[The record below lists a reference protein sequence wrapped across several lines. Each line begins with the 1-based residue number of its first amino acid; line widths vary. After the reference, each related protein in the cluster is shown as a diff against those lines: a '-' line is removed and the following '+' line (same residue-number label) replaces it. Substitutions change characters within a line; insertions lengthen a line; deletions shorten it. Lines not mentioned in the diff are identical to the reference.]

1 MPRLRTVAIPVLFAF
16 TSVMVLAGQAHAEDI
31 NPVGIGDLFWS
42 PSDGNAPKG
51 GETMYE
57 LYDPGRWFIDA
68 DLNMFEA
75 VDGSAHF
82 VASILMA
89 LLVIVGLAMTVIV
102 GWVFRF
108 TSIPEMEKAIS
119 GMIGGASQSLME
131 FVLPSCLVVGGFIA
145 FVQHRKGGGGGGL
158 SQIAWVLISGV
169 VSVSLLLSPQS
180 WVSGVDSARQV
191 GASIT
196 MTATAEGLGNG
207 SSDYPFALK
216 NQPKFTE
223 NGRDTLLRKSQDSI
237 WRGFVATPWCIAEF
251 GSLEVCQ
258 KFGRQVLDQGTNAET
273 RESYIN
279 KNVDKEAVGQA
290 SVDWV
295 KGDTP
300 VGRIMV
306 LIPAVIVAL
315 MFAILLLVLAFTS
328 LAAFLGS
335 LLLLLTGVFFACLW
349 VIPGRPRQ
357 WGLAWFDQLLAR
369 TLESFIATLVLGAV
383 LSAQTATMQMFGK
396 YGWLPTMGLSIA
408 LSVVAFQFR
417 SVLAQIFG
425 VRGTTGGS
433 IGGMLAARA
442 LSMAGKGGKGPGSGS
457 NHRPGETLPGRSG
470 GGGGG
475 GRNVP
480 RLPSGS
486 GGSGDG
492 ADITV
497 TRVPPARP
505 PAPAPLPAGHPKIA
519 LPAGTS
525 AGSTAGSASG
535 TAGTTTARTAAVTGP
550 EPRPALAVQGSQSR
564 PGLPG
569 QEVRPALQGREVR
582 PALPPGPSAGA
593 AAAPGTSEGNGPSG
607 TPASPVMRPETGR
620 RPNFAFR
627 QAPAPGAPGEPRV
640 IVGTVIR
647 STPNGPPRGPAR
659 TSSHSF
665 RPPVRRT

>member
-1 MPRLRTVAIPVLFAF
+1 MSIRVPRLRTVAIPALFAF
-16 TSVMVLAGQAHAEDI
+16 TSVMVLAGQAHADDI
-31 NPVGIGDLFWS
+31 KPVGIGDLFWS
-42 PSDGNAPKG
+42 PSDGNIPEG

-68 DLNMFEA
+68 DLNMFEGI
-75 VDGSAHF
+75 DSSMHF
-82 VASILMA
+82 IVSVLMA
-89 LLVIVGLAMTVIV
+89 LLLIIGLAMTVIV

-108 TSIPEMEKAIS
+108 TSIPEMESSIS
-119 GMIGGASQSLME
+119 TMIGGASQSLME
-131 FVLPSCLVVGGFIA
+131 FILPSCLVVGGFIA

-169 VSVSLLLSPQS
+169 VSVSLLTSPQS

-191 GASIT
+191 GASVT
-196 MTATAEGLGNG
+196 MTATAEGLGDG
-207 SSDYPFALK
+207 SGDFPFALK
-216 NQPKFTE
+216 NAPKFTD

-251 GSLEVCQ
+251 GSLEACQ
-258 KFGRQVLDQGTNAET
+258 KYGRQVLDQGTSAED
-273 RESYIN
+273 RVDYI
-279 KNVDKEAVGQA
+279 DKEVEDHIGGA
-290 SVDWV
+290 SKDWV
-295 KGDTP
+295 DGDTP

-306 LIPAVIVAL
+306 LIPSVVVAL
-315 MFAILLLVLAFTS
+315 LFAVLLLVLAFTS

-433 IGGMLAARA
+433 IAGMLASRA
-442 LSMAGKGGKGPGSGS
+442 LSAVGKGGGKGAGSGY
-457 NHRPGETLPGRSG
+457 NHRPVETLPGRSG

-475 GRNVP
+475 GGRNRP
-480 RLPSGS
+480 RLPTGS

-492 ADITV
+492 GDVTV

-505 PAPAPLPAGHPKIA
+505 PAPAPLSAGHRPKIA
-519 LPAGTS
+519 LPPARS
-525 AGSTAGSASG
+525 AEAVGGSAAGATGGTKTGAAAISG
-535 TAGTTTARTAAVTGP
+535 PG
-550 EPRPALAVQGSQSR
+550 PRPTPAVQAPQS
-564 PGLPG
+564 
-569 QEVRPALQGREVR
+569 R
-582 PALPPGPSAGA
+582 PALPPGPSSVAT
-593 AAAPGTSEGNGPSG
+593 APGDRGPGSANVPSG
-607 TPASPVMRPETGR
+607 SPASPTMRPESGS

-627 QAPAPGAPGEPRV
+627 QAPVPQSPGEPRL
-640 IVGTVIR
+640 ISATVIR
-647 STPNGPPRGPAR
+647 STPNRPPRRSAS
-659 TSSHSF
+659 TSPHSF
-665 RPPVRRT
+665 RPPVRQA

>member
-1 MPRLRTVAIPVLFAF
+1 MAIPVLFAF

-68 DLNMFEA
+68 DLNAFEGLDA
-75 VDGSAHF
+75 SAH
-82 VASILMA
+82 VIVSLLMA
-89 LLVIVGLAMTVIV
+89 LLLVIGLAMTVIV

-131 FVLPSCLVVGGFIA
+131 FILPSCLVVGGFIA

-169 VSVSLLLSPQS
+169 VSVSLLTSPQS

-191 GASIT
+191 GASVT

-251 GSLEVCQ
+251 GSMDVC
-258 KFGRQVLDQGTNAET
+258 KLYGRQVLDQGT
-273 RESYIN
+273 S
-279 KNVDKEAVGQA
+279 VDKREEYIDDNVSEENVGLA
-290 SVDWV
+290 SKDWAD
-295 KGDTP
+295 GDTP

-335 LLLLLTGVFFACLW
+335 LLLLLTGAFFACLW

-442 LSMAGKGGKGPGSGS
+442 LSMVGKGGKSPGSGS
-457 NHRPGETLPGRSG
+457 GHRPGDNLPGRPG

-480 RLPSGS
+480 RLPSGQGS

-505 PAPAPLPAGHPKIA
+505 PAPAPLPAGRPKIA

-525 AGSTAGSASG
+525 GGSTAGSASG
-535 TAGTTTARTAAVTGP
+535 AAGTTARTAAVTGP
-550 EPRPALAVQGSQSR
+550 EPRPALAVQGSPSR
-564 PGLPG
+564 PGLPA
-569 QEVRPALQGREVR
+569 QEARPGLPAQATEVR

-593 AAAPGTSEGNGPSG
+593 ATAPAASEGSGSSG

-620 RPNFAFR
+620 QPNFAFR
-627 QAPAPGAPGEPRV
+627 QAPAPGAPAEPRI

-647 STPNGPPRGPAR
+647 STPNGPPHRPAR
-659 TSSHSF
+659 TSSHSL

>member
-1 MPRLRTVAIPVLFAF
+1 MAIPVLFAF

-31 NPVGIGDLFWS
+31 KPVGIGDLFWS
-42 PSDGNAPKG
+42 PSDGNIPKG

-68 DLNMFEA
+68 DLNMFEGI
-75 VDGSAHF
+75 DSSMHF
-82 VASILMA
+82 IVSVLMA
-89 LLVIVGLAMTVIV
+89 LLLIIGLAMTVIV

-119 GMIGGASQSLME
+119 TMIGGASQSLME
-131 FVLPSCLVVGGFIA
+131 FILPSCLVVGGFIA

-169 VSVSLLLSPQS
+169 VSVSLLTSPQS

-191 GASIT
+191 GASVT
-196 MTATAEGLGNG
+196 MTATAEGLGDG
-207 SSDYPFALK
+207 GGDFPFALK
-216 NQPKFTE
+216 NPPKFTD

-251 GSLEVCQ
+251 GSLEACQ
-258 KFGRQVLDQGTNAET
+258 KYGRQVLDQGT
-273 RESYIN
+273 
-279 KNVDKEAVGQA
+279 
-290 SVDWV
+290 SVDTRVDYIDDEVEGNIGGASKDWV
-295 KGDTP
+295 DGDTP

-306 LIPAVIVAL
+306 LIPSVVVAL
-315 MFAILLLVLAFTS
+315 LFAVLLLVLAFTS

-433 IGGMLAARA
+433 IAGSLATRA
-442 LSMAGKGGKGPGSGS
+442 LSAVGKGGGKGAGSGY
-457 NHRPGETLPGRSG
+457 NHRPVETLPGRTGG

-475 GRNVP
+475 GRNSP
-480 RLPSGS
+480 RLPTGS
-486 GGSGDG
+486 GGSGEGGDV
-492 ADITV
+492 TV

-505 PAPAPLPAGHPKIA
+505 PAPAPLPAGQRPKIA
-519 LPAGTS
+519 LPPGRSAEAVGGSVSGS
-525 AGSTAGSASG
+525 AGA
-535 TAGTTTARTAAVTGP
+535 TTTGAAAISGSKS
-550 EPRPALAVQGSQSR
+550 RPTPAVQAPQ
-564 PGLPG
+564 P
-569 QEVRPALQGREVR
+569 R
-582 PALPPGPSAGA
+582 PALPPGPSSAA
-593 AAAPGTSEGNGPSG
+593 AAAPGDRGHSSPGAPSG
-607 TPASPVMRPETGR
+607 SQASPTMRPESGS

-627 QAPAPGAPGEPRV
+627 QAPGPQSPGEPPL
-640 IVGTVIR
+640 ISATVVR
-647 STPNGPPRGPAR
+647 STPNRPPRRAAS
-659 TSSHSF
+659 TSPHSF
-665 RPPVRRT
+665 RPPVRQA

>member
-1 MPRLRTVAIPVLFAF
+1 MAIPALFAA
-16 TSVMVLAGQAHAEDI
+16 TSVMVFAGQAHAETID
-31 NPVGIGDLFWS
+31 PVGIGDLFWS
-42 PSDGNAPKG
+42 PSDANIPDG

-57 LYDPGRWFIDA
+57 LYDPGRWFLDA
-68 DLNMFEA
+68 DLWDFEM
-75 VDGSAHF
+75 VDGTAYLIC
-82 VASILMA
+82 SILMGV
-89 LLVIVGLAMTVIV
+89 LVIIGLAMTVIV

-108 TSIPEMEKAIS
+108 TSIPEMENAIS

-169 VSVSLLLSPQS
+169 VSVSLLTSPQS
-180 WVSGVDSARQV
+180 WVSGIDSARQV
-191 GASIT
+191 GASVT

-216 NQPKFTE
+216 NQPKFTN

-251 GSLEVCQ
+251 GSLEVCE
-258 KFGRQVLDQGTNAET
+258 KYGRQVLDQGTNADT
-273 RESYIN
+273 REKYIDN
-279 KNVDKEAVGQA
+279 NLKGSNVGDA

-300 VGRIMV
+300 VGRLMV
-306 LIPAVIVAL
+306 LIPSIIVAL

-383 LSAQTATMQMFGK
+383 LSAQAATMQMFGK

-433 IGGMLAARA
+433 IAGSLATRA
-442 LSMAGKGGKGPGSGS
+442 LNAVGKGGGKGAGSGY
-457 NHRPGETLPGRSG
+457 NHRPVETLPGRNGG

-475 GRNVP
+475 GRNRP
-480 RLPSGS
+480 RLPTGS
-486 GGSGDG
+486 GGPGDG
-492 ADITV
+492 AEVTV

-505 PAPAPLPAGHPKIA
+505 PAPAPLPAGRRPKIA
-519 LPAGTS
+519 LPPGRSAEAAG
-525 AGSTAGSASG
+525 ATATGSA
-535 TAGTTTARTAAVTGP
+535 AGATTTGAAAISGSKS
-550 EPRPALAVQGSQSR
+550 RPTPAVQAPQ
-564 PGLPG
+564 P
-569 QEVRPALQGREVR
+569 R
-582 PALPPGPSAGA
+582 PALPPGPSSA
-593 AAAPGTSEGNGPSG
+593 AAAGPGDRGHSSPGAPSG
-607 TPASPVMRPETGR
+607 SQASPTMRPESGS

-627 QAPAPGAPGEPRV
+627 QAPVPQSPGEPPL
-640 IVGTVIR
+640 ISATVVR
-647 STPNGPPRGPAR
+647 STPNRPPRRAAS
-659 TSSHSF
+659 TSPHSF
-665 RPPVRRT
+665 RPPVRQA

>member
-1 MPRLRTVAIPVLFAF
+1 MPRLRTVAIPALFAF
-16 TSVMVLAGQAHAEDI
+16 TSVMVLAGQAHADDI
-31 NPVGIGDLFWS
+31 KPVGIGDLFWS
-42 PSDGNAPKG
+42 PSDGNIPEG

-68 DLNMFEA
+68 DLNMFEGI
-75 VDGSAHF
+75 DSSMHF
-82 VASILMA
+82 IVSVLMA
-89 LLVIVGLAMTVIV
+89 LLLIIGLAMTVIV

-108 TSIPEMEKAIS
+108 TSIPEMESSIS
-119 GMIGGASQSLME
+119 TMIGGASQSLME
-131 FVLPSCLVVGGFIA
+131 FILPSCLVVGGFIA

-169 VSVSLLLSPQS
+169 VSVSLLTSPQS

-191 GASIT
+191 GASVT
-196 MTATAEGLGNG
+196 MTATAEGLGDG
-207 SSDYPFALK
+207 SGDFPFALK
-216 NQPKFTE
+216 NAPKFTD

-251 GSLEVCQ
+251 GSLEACQ
-258 KFGRQVLDQGTNAET
+258 KYGRQVLDQGTSAED
-273 RESYIN
+273 RVDYI
-279 KNVDKEAVGQA
+279 DKEVEDHIGGA
-290 SVDWV
+290 SKDWV
-295 KGDTP
+295 DGDTP

-306 LIPAVIVAL
+306 LIPSVVVAL
-315 MFAILLLVLAFTS
+315 LFAVLLLVLAFTS

-433 IGGMLAARA
+433 IAGMLASRA
-442 LSMAGKGGKGPGSGS
+442 LSAVGKGGGKGAGSGY
-457 NHRPGETLPGRSG
+457 NHRPVETLPGRSG

-475 GRNVP
+475 GGRNRP
-480 RLPSGS
+480 RLPTGS

-492 ADITV
+492 GDVTV
-497 TRVPPARP
+497 TSVPPARP
-505 PAPAPLPAGHPKIA
+505 PAPAPLPAGHRPKIA
-519 LPAGTS
+519 LPPGRS
-525 AGSTAGSASG
+525 AEAADATATGSA
-535 TAGTTTARTAAVTGP
+535 AGATTTGVAAISGSKSRPTPAVQAAQ
-550 EPRPALAVQGSQSR
+550 PRPV
-564 PGLPG
+564 
-569 QEVRPALQGREVR
+569 
-582 PALPPGPSAGA
+582 LPPGPSSAA
-593 AAAPGTSEGNGPSG
+593 AAAPGDRGHSSPSAPSG
-607 TPASPVMRPETGR
+607 NPASPTMRPESGS

-627 QAPAPGAPGEPRV
+627 QAPVPQSPGEPRL
-640 IVGTVIR
+640 ISATVVR
-647 STPNGPPRGPAR
+647 STPNRPPRRSAS
-659 TSSHSF
+659 TSPHSF
-665 RPPVRRT
+665 RPPVRQA

>member
-1 MPRLRTVAIPVLFAF
+1 MSIRAPRLRTVAIPVLFAF

-42 PSDGNAPKG
+42 PSDGNIPEG

-57 LYDPGRWFIDA
+57 LYDPGRWFVDA
-68 DLNMFEA
+68 DLNVFEG
-75 VDGSAHF
+75 VDATAH
-82 VASILMA
+82 VIVSLLMA
-89 LLVIVGLAMTVIV
+89 LLLIVGLAMTVIV

-131 FVLPSCLVVGGFIA
+131 FILPSCLVVGGFIA

-169 VSVSLLLSPQS
+169 VSVSLLTSPQS

-191 GASIT
+191 GASVT
-196 MTATAEGLGNG
+196 MTATAEGLGNE

-216 NQPKFTE
+216 NQPKFTD

-251 GSLEVCQ
+251 GSMEVC
-258 KFGRQVLDQGTNAET
+258 KKYGRQVLDQGT
-273 RESYIN
+273 S
-279 KNVDKEAVGQA
+279 VDKREEYIDANVSEENVGLA
-290 SVDWV
+290 SKDWAD
-295 KGDTP
+295 GDTP

-408 LSVVAFQFR
+408 LSIVAFQFR

-433 IGGMLAARA
+433 IGGMLASRA
-442 LSMAGKGGKGPGSGS
+442 LSMVGKGGKGPGSGS
-457 NHRPGETLPGRSG
+457 NPRPGETLPGGS

-475 GRNVP
+475 GRNTP

-505 PAPAPLPAGHPKIA
+505 PAPAPLPAGRPKVA
-519 LPAGTS
+519 LPAGRS

-535 TAGTTTARTAAVTGP
+535 AAGTTTAGTAAVTGP
-550 EPRPALAVQGSQSR
+550 APQPALAVQGSHS
-564 PGLPG
+564 
-569 QEVRPALQGREVR
+569 RPALPAQSREVR

-627 QAPAPGAPGEPRV
+627 QAPAPGSPGEPRV
-640 IVGTVIR
+640 IVGTVVR

-659 TSSHSF
+659 TPSHSF

>member
-1 MPRLRTVAIPVLFAF
+1 MRLPRLRTVAIPALFAF

-42 PSDGNAPKG
+42 PSDGNIPEG

-68 DLNMFEA
+68 DLNMFEGI
-75 VDGSAHF
+75 DSSMHF
-82 VASILMA
+82 IVSILMA
-89 LLVIVGLAMTVIV
+89 LLLIIGLAMTVIV

-119 GMIGGASQSLME
+119 TMIGGASQSLME
-131 FVLPSCLVVGGFIA
+131 FILPSCLVVGGFIA

-169 VSVSLLLSPQS
+169 VSVSLLTSPQS
-180 WVSGVDSARQV
+180 WVSGIDSARQV
-191 GASIT
+191 GASVT
-196 MTATAEGLGNG
+196 MTATAEGLGDG
-207 SSDYPFALK
+207 SGDFPFALK
-216 NQPKFTE
+216 NAPKFTD

-251 GSLEVCQ
+251 GSLEAC
-258 KFGRQVLDQGTNAET
+258 KKYGRQVLDQGTSAED
-273 RESYIN
+273 RVDYI
-279 KNVDKEAVGQA
+279 DKEVEDHIGGA
-290 SVDWV
+290 SKDWV
-295 KGDTP
+295 DGDTP

-306 LIPAVIVAL
+306 LIPSVVVAL
-315 MFAILLLVLAFTS
+315 LFAVLLLVLAFTS

-433 IGGMLAARA
+433 IAGMLATRA
-442 LSMAGKGGKGPGSGS
+442 LSAVGKGGGKRSGSGYD
-457 NHRPGETLPGRSG
+457 RPGETLPGRTGG

-475 GRNVP
+475 GRNRP
-480 RLPSGS
+480 GIPTGS

-492 ADITV
+492 ADVTV

-505 PAPAPLPAGHPKIA
+505 PAPAPLPAGHRPKIA
-519 LPAGTS
+519 LPPGRSAEAAGGS
-525 AGSTAGSASG
+525 VSGAAGATKTGA
-535 TAGTTTARTAAVTGP
+535 AAVSGP
-550 EPRPALAVQGSQSR
+550 SPRPTPAVQASQ
-564 PGLPG
+564 P
-569 QEVRPALQGREVR
+569 R
-582 PALPPGPSAGA
+582 PALPPGPSSGAGA
-593 AAAPGTSEGNGPSG
+593 PGDRGHSSPSAPSG
-607 TPASPVMRPETGR
+607 NPASPAMRPESGN

-627 QAPAPGAPGEPRV
+627 QAPVPQSPGEPRL
-640 IVGTVIR
+640 ISATVIR
-647 STPNGPPRGPAR
+647 STPNRPPRRPAS
-659 TSSHSF
+659 TSPHSF
-665 RPPVRRT
+665 RPPVRQA

>member
-1 MPRLRTVAIPVLFAF
+1 MAIPALFAF
-16 TSVMVLAGQAHAEDI
+16 TSVMVLAGQAHADDI
-31 NPVGIGDLFWS
+31 KPVGIGDLFWS
-42 PSDGNAPKG
+42 PSDANIPEG

-68 DLNMFEA
+68 DLNMFEGI
-75 VDGSAHF
+75 DSSMHF
-82 VASILMA
+82 IVSILMA
-89 LLVIVGLAMTVIV
+89 LLLIIGLAMTVIV

-119 GMIGGASQSLME
+119 TMIGGASQSLME

-169 VSVSLLLSPQS
+169 VSVSLLTSPQS

-191 GASIT
+191 GASVT
-196 MTATAEGLGNG
+196 MTATAEGLGDG
-207 SSDYPFALK
+207 SGDFPFALK
-216 NQPKFTE
+216 NAPKFTD

-251 GSLEVCQ
+251 GSLEACQ
-258 KFGRQVLDQGTNAET
+258 KYGRQVLDQGTSADT
-273 RESYIN
+273 RVDYI
-279 KNVDKEAVGQA
+279 DKEVEGNIGGA
-290 SVDWV
+290 SKDWV
-295 KGDTP
+295 DGDTP

-306 LIPAVIVAL
+306 LIPSVVVAL
-315 MFAILLLVLAFTS
+315 LFAILLLVLAFTS

-433 IGGMLAARA
+433 IAGMLATRA
-442 LSMAGKGGKGPGSGS
+442 LSAVGKGGGKGAGSGFD
-457 NHRPGETLPGRSG
+457 HRPVETLPGRSG

-475 GRNVP
+475 GGRNRP
-480 RLPSGS
+480 RLPTGS
-486 GGSGDG
+486 GGSGES
-492 ADITV
+492 ADVTV

-505 PAPAPLPAGHPKIA
+505 PAPAPLPAGQRSTIA
-519 LPAGTS
+519 LPSGRSVEAAG
-525 AGSTAGSASG
+525 GSA
-535 TAGTTTARTAAVTGP
+535 AGTTGAAKTGAAAISGP
-550 EPRPALAVQGSQSR
+550 GPRPTPAAQAPQPR
-564 PGLPG
+564 P
-569 QEVRPALQGREVR
+569 V
-582 PALPPGPSAGA
+582 LPPGSSSGATAAGDRG
-593 AAAPGTSEGNGPSG
+593 PGSPGVPSG
-607 TPASPVMRPETGR
+607 NPASPAMRPESGH

-627 QAPAPGAPGEPRV
+627 QAPVPQSPGEPRL
-640 IVGTVIR
+640 IAATVIR
-647 STPNGPPRGPAR
+647 STPNRPPRRPAS
-659 TSSHSF
+659 TSPHSF
-665 RPPVRRT
+665 RPPVRQA

>member
-1 MPRLRTVAIPVLFAF
+1 MPRLRTVAIPALFAF
-16 TSVMVLAGQAHAEDI
+16 TSVMVLAGQAHADDI
-31 NPVGIGDLFWS
+31 KPVGIGDLFWS
-42 PSDGNAPKG
+42 PSDGNIPEG

-68 DLNMFEA
+68 DLNMFEGI
-75 VDGSAHF
+75 DSSMHF
-82 VASILMA
+82 IVSVLMA
-89 LLVIVGLAMTVIV
+89 LLLIIGLAMTVIV

-108 TSIPEMEKAIS
+108 TSIPEMESSIS
-119 GMIGGASQSLME
+119 TMIGGASQSLME
-131 FVLPSCLVVGGFIA
+131 FILPSCLVVGGFIA

-169 VSVSLLLSPQS
+169 VSVSLLTSPQS

-191 GASIT
+191 GASVT
-196 MTATAEGLGNG
+196 MTATAEGLGDG
-207 SSDYPFALK
+207 SGDFPFALK
-216 NQPKFTE
+216 NAPKFTD

-251 GSLEVCQ
+251 GSLEACQ
-258 KFGRQVLDQGTNAET
+258 KYGRQVLDQGTSAED
-273 RESYIN
+273 RVDYI
-279 KNVDKEAVGQA
+279 DKEVEDHIGGA
-290 SVDWV
+290 SKDWV
-295 KGDTP
+295 DGDTP

-306 LIPAVIVAL
+306 LIPSVVVAL
-315 MFAILLLVLAFTS
+315 LFAVLLLVLAFTS

-433 IGGMLAARA
+433 IAGMLASRA
-442 LSMAGKGGKGPGSGS
+442 LSAVGKGGGKGAGSGY
-457 NHRPGETLPGRSG
+457 NHRPVETLPGRSG

-475 GRNVP
+475 GGRNRP
-480 RLPSGS
+480 RLPTGS

-492 ADITV
+492 GDVTV

-505 PAPAPLPAGHPKIA
+505 PAPAPLSAGHRPKIA
-519 LPAGTS
+519 LPPARS
-525 AGSTAGSASG
+525 AEAVGGSAAGATGGTKTGAAAISG
-535 TAGTTTARTAAVTGP
+535 PG
-550 EPRPALAVQGSQSR
+550 PRPTPAVQAPQS
-564 PGLPG
+564 
-569 QEVRPALQGREVR
+569 R
-582 PALPPGPSAGA
+582 PALPPGPSSVAT
-593 AAAPGTSEGNGPSG
+593 APGDRGPGSANVPSG
-607 TPASPVMRPETGR
+607 SPASPTMRPESGS

-627 QAPAPGAPGEPRV
+627 QAPVPQSPGEPRL
-640 IVGTVIR
+640 ISATVIR
-647 STPNGPPRGPAR
+647 STPNRPPRRSAS
-659 TSSHSF
+659 TSPHSF
-665 RPPVRRT
+665 RPPVRQA

>member
-1 MPRLRTVAIPVLFAF
+1 MSIRVPRLRTVAIPVLFAF

-31 NPVGIGDLFWS
+31 KPVGIGDLFWS
-42 PSDGNAPKG
+42 PSDGNIPKG

-68 DLNMFEA
+68 DLNMFEGI
-75 VDGSAHF
+75 DSSMHF
-82 VASILMA
+82 IVSVLMA
-89 LLVIVGLAMTVIV
+89 LLLIIGLAMTVIV

-119 GMIGGASQSLME
+119 TMIGGASQSLME
-131 FVLPSCLVVGGFIA
+131 FILPSCLVVGGFIA

-169 VSVSLLLSPQS
+169 VSVSLLTSPQS

-191 GASIT
+191 GASVT
-196 MTATAEGLGNG
+196 MTATAEGLGDG
-207 SSDYPFALK
+207 GGDFPFALK
-216 NQPKFTE
+216 NPPKFTD

-251 GSLEVCQ
+251 GSLEACQ
-258 KFGRQVLDQGTNAET
+258 KYGRQVLDQGT
-273 RESYIN
+273 
-279 KNVDKEAVGQA
+279 
-290 SVDWV
+290 SVDTRVDYIDDEVEGNIGGASKDWV
-295 KGDTP
+295 DGDTP

-306 LIPAVIVAL
+306 LIPSVVVAL
-315 MFAILLLVLAFTS
+315 LFAVLLLVLAFTS

-433 IGGMLAARA
+433 IAGMLATRA
-442 LSMAGKGGKGPGSGS
+442 LSAVGKGGGKGAGSGY
-457 NHRPGETLPGRSG
+457 NHRPVETLPGRTGG

-475 GRNVP
+475 GRNSP
-480 RLPSGS
+480 RLPTGS
-486 GGSGDG
+486 GGSGEGGDV
-492 ADITV
+492 TV

-505 PAPAPLPAGHPKIA
+505 PAPAPLPAGQRPKIA
-519 LPAGTS
+519 LPPGRSAEAVGGSVSGS
-525 AGSTAGSASG
+525 AGA
-535 TAGTTTARTAAVTGP
+535 TTTGAAAISGSKS
-550 EPRPALAVQGSQSR
+550 RPTPAVQAPQ
-564 PGLPG
+564 P
-569 QEVRPALQGREVR
+569 R
-582 PALPPGPSAGA
+582 PALPPGPSSAA
-593 AAAPGTSEGNGPSG
+593 AAAPGDRGHSGPGAPSG
-607 TPASPVMRPETGR
+607 SQASPTMRPESGS

-627 QAPAPGAPGEPRV
+627 QAPGPQSPGEPPL
-640 IVGTVIR
+640 ISATVVR
-647 STPNGPPRGPAR
+647 STPNRPPRRAAS
-659 TSSHSF
+659 TSPHSF
-665 RPPVRRT
+665 RPPVRQA

>member
-1 MPRLRTVAIPVLFAF
+1 MPRLRTVAIPALFAF
-16 TSVMVLAGQAHAEDI
+16 TSVMVLAGQAHAADI

-42 PSDGNAPKG
+42 PSDGNIPEG

-68 DLNMFEA
+68 DLNMFEGI
-75 VDGSAHF
+75 DSSMHF
-82 VASILMA
+82 IVSVLMA
-89 LLVIVGLAMTVIV
+89 LLLIIGLAMTVIV

-119 GMIGGASQSLME
+119 TMIGGASQSLME
-131 FVLPSCLVVGGFIA
+131 FILPSCLVVGGFIA

-169 VSVSLLLSPQS
+169 VSVSLLTSPQS
-180 WVSGVDSARQV
+180 WVSGIDSARQV
-191 GASIT
+191 GASVT
-196 MTATAEGLGNG
+196 MTATAEGLGDG
-207 SSDYPFALK
+207 GGDFPFALK
-216 NQPKFTE
+216 NAPKFTD

-251 GSLEVCQ
+251 GSLEAC
-258 KFGRQVLDQGTNAET
+258 KKYGRQVLDQGTNAED
-273 RESYIN
+273 RVDYI
-279 KNVDKEAVGQA
+279 DKEVEGNIGGA
-290 SVDWV
+290 SKDWV
-295 KGDTP
+295 DGDTP

-306 LIPAVIVAL
+306 LIPSVVVAL
-315 MFAILLLVLAFTS
+315 LFAILLLVLAFTS

-433 IGGMLAARA
+433 IAGMLASRA
-442 LSMAGKGGKGPGSGS
+442 LSAVGKGGGKGSGS
-457 NHRPGETLPGRSG
+457 GFDHRPVETLPGRTGG

-475 GRNVP
+475 GRNRP
-480 RLPSGS
+480 RLPTGS

-492 ADITV
+492 GDVTV

-505 PAPAPLPAGHPKIA
+505 PAPAPLPAGQRPKIA
-519 LPAGTS
+519 LPPGRSAEAVGGSVSGS
-525 AGSTAGSASG
+525 AGA
-535 TAGTTTARTAAVTGP
+535 TTTGAAAISGSKS
-550 EPRPALAVQGSQSR
+550 RPTPAVQAPQ
-564 PGLPG
+564 P
-569 QEVRPALQGREVR
+569 R
-582 PALPPGPSAGA
+582 PALPPGPSSAA
-593 AAAPGTSEGNGPSG
+593 AAAPGDRGHSGPGAPSG
-607 TPASPVMRPETGR
+607 NPASPTMRPESGS

-627 QAPAPGAPGEPRV
+627 QAPVPQSPGEPRL
-640 IVGTVIR
+640 ISATVVR
-647 STPNGPPRGPAR
+647 STPNRPPRRAAS
-659 TSSHSF
+659 TSPHSF
-665 RPPVRRT
+665 RPPVRQA